1 MRILLTNP
9 TCLLDEI
16 PSHDTHLNRYVGWL
30 NTPRY
35 FGNFQRYTD
44 YDPTMPIAIDNSAY
58 TKFNVDR
65 YMALID
71 KIDRDIAW
79 ITVPDVVGDAETTSI
94 LFRYWHPELDG
105 LPLAYVAQDGAEH
118 QSLPWSQFQCLFIG
132 GTTDWKLS
140 PAAAYLARKA
150 KRFGK
155 LVHMGRVNSN
165 MRLRY
170 AYDLGCDSVDGTGY
184 QRFSKYHLKKAL
196 HFMHGLHNQL
206 TLFGGINATH
216 PSTHPNR

>member
-16 PSHDTHLNRYVGWL
+16 LEGESHLNRYVGWL
-30 NTPRY
+30 NTPKY

-44 YDPTMPIAIDNSAY
+44 YDPSMPIAIDNCAY
-58 TKFNVDR
+58 SGFKSNR
-65 YMALID
+65 YQALIN
-71 KIDRDIAW
+71 KIDVPIEWIAA
-79 ITVPDVVGDAETTSI
+79 PDVVGDAETTSI
-94 LFRYWHPELDG
+94 LFKYWYPELEG
-105 LPLAYVAQDGAEH
+105 LPLAYVAQDGAERL
-118 QSLPWSQFQCLFIG
+118 SLPWSQFRCLFIG
-132 GTTDWKLS
+132 GTTEWKLS

-155 LVHMGRVNSN
+155 LVHMGRVNSD

-206 TLFGGINATH
+206 TLIGERVI
-216 PSTHPNR
+216 